1 MYKVKSISE
10 VPVLKSLALLGIIK
24 KGIYT
29 LWIANNSM
37 NEEKLRYE
45 EFEELFLNKNIE
57 EQKIDLYNALSIK
70 LSNAD
75 DAIEMLECF
84 CEFIYQEIFDKK
96 TQLTFSSISDISVY
110 KDIMKL
116 VLNDLYVELNRKK
129 LIQL

>member
-1 MYKVKSISE
+1 MYKVKSINE
-10 VPVLKSLALLGIIK
+10 VPVLKSLAFLGIIK

-29 LWIANNSM
+29 LWIANNSI

-70 LSNAD
+70 LSNTD
-75 DAIEMLECF
+75 DAIEMLDCF
-84 CEFIYQEIFDKK
+84 CEFIYQEVFGNK
-96 TQLTFSSISDISVY
+96 TQLTFSSITDISVY

-116 VLNDLYVELNRKK
+116 VLNNLYVELNQKK